1 MTKLMLLLSA
11 FSLFTAVAA
20 KAAEPE
26 IYRYQIKGMKC
37 ADCVESVKKAV
48 CGMNGIE
55 KCEVSV
61 GEATLEVAPGTRLDQ
76 KAIAKAVKEAG
87 HFSVKNF
94 EKVEAKK

>member
-1 MTKLMLLLSA
+1 MVKMMLLLS
-11 FSLFTAVAA
+11 SLCLLVVTA
-20 KAAEPE
+20 KSAEPE
-26 IYRYQIKGMKC
+26 VYRYQIKGMKC

-55 KCEVSV
+55 KCDVSV

-76 KAIAKAVKEAG
+76 KSIAKAVKEAG
-87 HFSVKNF
+87 HFSVKNY